1 MNPKPKKCRNPK
13 CDEKFVPK
21 YSSLQVY
28 CSVECQK
35 EDYKPNLKLKS
46 PTPIKKVSDKRKIQ
60 DLQYKVL
67 RIEFLGKPENKI
79 CPITKWPATEIHHTY
94 SGKDR
99 AKYYLDTTTW
109 IAVSREGHMW
119 IHEFSKEA
127 RELGYLK

>member
-1 MNPKPKKCRNPK
+1 
-13 CDEKFVPK
+13 
-21 YSSLQVY
+21 
-28 CSVECQK
+28 
-35 EDYKPNLKLKS
+35 
-46 PTPIKKVSDKRKIQ
+46 VSDKRKIQ